1 MDKKIFTED
10 EIETVKWMVIVAEFK
25 IKELQEDADLEKLTL
40 LKKHKDNLFS
50 ILQKVIKNG

>member
-10 EIETVKWMVIVAEFK
+10 EVETVKWMVIVAEFK
-25 IKELQEDADLEKLTL
+25 IKELQEDADLKKLTL

>member
-10 EIETVKWMVIVAEFK
+10 EVETVKWMVIVAEFK
-25 IKELQEDADLEKLTL
+25 IKELQENADLEKLTL

>member
-10 EIETVKWMVIVAEFK
+10 EVETVKWMVIVAEFK

>member
-1 MDKKIFTED
+1 MYKKIFTED
-10 EIETVKWMVIVAEFK
+10 EVETVKWMVIVAEFK

>member
-1 MDKKIFTED
+1 MNKKIFTEN
-10 EIETVKWMVIVAEFK
+10 EVETVKWMVIVAEFK

>member
-1 MDKKIFTED
+1 MNKKIFTED
-10 EIETVKWMVIVAEFK
+10 EVETVKWMVIVAEFK